1 MSGREIIDY
10 NKRVFLDE
18 YRNKDENLTNENLKN
33 KKLKKEY
40 HNIIDIYLRSLFFI
54 LSKNKECFIR
64 GAYIINDTSGKL
76 LDILQKLKITSN
88 LFSRYIKN
96 TTHNKYLQNGIN
108 LSEIILDK
116 PIINN
121 YCINCA
127 TGICNICDII
137 EYNSIKYYPIIKSK
151 DEDIKYIFLKLE
163 TSSTFTLSHALRK
176 LNLLKQEAKIKHET
190 NKTYKTDKSYKIDKS
205 KLSTLNSSF
214 TSKKCATYREDCDRY
229 HECRSREAYLQKHKY
244 ELQCKDTANINEKY
258 LKDLEEFEKKH
269 HANITKPNSNNK
281 LHDCN
286 DDSIC
291 IKNKILETS
300 NVFFVSEEI
309 NNFIFDNCIDKT
321 IPIGGSLV
329 KFNKKLKSRKK
340 YSCNKKCCC
349 SKKCSCNKKC
359 CSTTKSR
366 FSKKSNS
373 YRKKIYNK

>member
-1 MSGREIIDY
+1 MDGSNIIGY

-18 YRNKDENLTNENLKN
+18 TRDKYENLKNENLIN

-54 LSKNKECFIR
+54 LSKNKECFIK

-76 LDILQKLKITSN
+76 LDTLENLKITSN

-96 TTHNKYLQNGIN
+96 TTHNKYLQKGIN
-108 LSEIILDK
+108 LNEIILEK
-116 PIINN
+116 SIINN

-127 TGICNICDII
+127 TGICNTCDII

-151 DEDIKYIFLKLE
+151 DEKIKYIFLKLE

-176 LNLLKQEAKIKHET
+176 VNMLKKEAEAMQEAKDKD
-190 NKTYKTDKSYKIDKS
+190 KTDQS
-205 KLSTLNSSF
+205 KFSKFNSSF
-214 TSKKCATYREDCDRY
+214 SSKKCPTYREDCDRY
-229 HECRSREAYLQKHKY
+229 DECRSREAYLQKDKY
-244 ELQCKDTANINEKY
+244 ELQCKDSANINEKY

-269 HANITKPNSNNK
+269 HANITKSNSHNK
-281 LHDCN
+281 LDDCN

-321 IPIGGSLV
+321 NLIGGSFV
-329 KFNKKLKSRKK
+329 KFNKKFKSRKK
-340 YSCNKKCCC
+340 CCSSKKYCC
-349 SKKCSCNKKC
+349 SKKY
-359 CSTTKSR
+359 CSTRKCH
-366 FSKKSNS
+366 S